1 MASTYSDRLK
11 LELMETGA
19 NANTW
24 GNNTNTNLQTLDA
37 FTAGYLSKDVAGSAN
52 VTLTSNN
59 ADPTAESSN
68 KVIEFTGTLTDN
80 IYVFIPAVENN
91 YIFFNNTSGA
101 FTVTIAPD
109 GHAANGVAITQ
120 GAHTIMYNTASNEV
134 KDLFSG
140 SLGNLSLVSGGV
152 FTGNASGASALN
164 ASNVSSGTIDDA
176 RLTANV
182 TLNNASTISAG
193 TLADARLTANVNLN
207 NASTISTGTLN
218 NDRLD
223 TVPTTKGGTGLTSV
237 GSEGQ
242 VLTVTAPGA
251 LAFQDAAGGGGG
263 YKMTVF
269 TSPGTYTKPA
279 DVKDL
284 KVTVVGGG
292 GSAGYSG
299 GTSCTQQGG
308 AGGGGGTAIEYL
320 PEASVPG
327 PVAVTVGA
335 SGAGGSPRRFCV
347 GCSGG
352 TSSFGA
358 FLSATGGTG
367 GCVGSPDY
375 NACCPQSLGGTG
387 SGGTLNFKGG
397 AGHRSRIAGGETDW
411 RRMVNA
417 GAGGTH
423 LSGDGSASAANA
435 YGCCPAAI
443 GSFTGGVN
451 TGVGGGISCVCSGSY
466 NNASGSD
473 GVVIVEEFF

>member
-68 KVIEFTGTLTDN
+68 KVIEFTGTLTGN

-91 YIFFNNTSGA
+91 YIFYNNTSGA

-120 GAHTIMYNTASNEV
+120 GAHTIMYNTASNEI
-134 KDLFSG
+134 KDLFAG

-164 ASNVSSGTIDDA
+164 ASNIASGTIDDA

-193 TLADARLTANVNLN
+193 TLADARLTANVTLN
-207 NASTISTGTLN
+207 NASTISAGTLN

-223 TVPTTKGGTGLTSV
+223 TVPTTKGGTGLTTL
-237 GSEGQ
+237 GSAGQ
-242 VLTVTAPGA
+242 ILQVAAPGTSLEFA
-251 LAFQDAAGGGGG
+251 DASAGGGN
-263 YKMTVF
+263 YAMTAF
-269 TSPGTYTKPA
+269 SSPGTYNPPGDMKA
-279 DVKDL
+279 I
-284 KVTVVGGG
+284 KVTVIGGG
-292 GSAGYSG
+292 
-299 GTSCTQQGG
+299 
-308 AGGGGGTAIEYL
+308 GGGGGTTDNPGPGDVMQWGQGGGSGGGAIEYL
-320 PEASVPG
+320 DAASVTAP
-327 PVAVTVGA
+327 VTVTR
-335 SGAGGSPRRFCV
+335 GAGGSGGPTS
-347 GCSGG
+347 GTTGG

-358 FLSATGGTG
+358 FCSATGGAGGAPYVQGPFGDGNPPNGINLMVANDTPGSGTG
-367 GCVGSPDY
+367 GTVNIRGSSIASALGFGGRQL
-375 NACCPQSLGGTG
+375 NALQDKNPGTLADAIGFGGGGGIKGTGNETVAGGTG
-387 SGGTLNFKGG
+387 T
-397 AGHRSRIAGGETDW
+397 AGI
-411 RRMVNA
+411 
-417 GAGGTH
+417 
-423 LSGDGSASAANA
+423 
-435 YGCCPAAI
+435 
-443 GSFTGGVN
+443 
-451 TGVGGGISCVCSGSY
+451 
-466 NNASGSD
+466 
-473 GVVIVEEFF
+473 VIVEEFF